1 MKTVKILYAPKC
13 IKNAEMLNGFFNV
26 AGMLTYI
33 TTRERNQCEYD
44 IFLSLQDNICVDEK
58 YLNECI
64 NNFQLQFS
72 ENEIQELLMIA
83 KIYVKYNIGQHCIN
97 CKSIMQKCNIR
108 QEQEMIAE
116 AQNMFV
122 NTYCELSKKAND
134 ETNLIRYA
142 MSKMALY
149 INETCRMLGDKPLVS
164 ISKILRML
172 NIITFNNTDFVSA
185 YLLEAEILE
194 KFESKDVTEMIK
206 ICYEQAFSLIN
217 ESSEYTSRLY
227 CMRGRFWESIGDKKE
242 ALKDYKKALLL
253 NPDECQAM
261 LGVGSLLMFDGKYT
275 SAELM
280 FEKILIRFSSDIGA
294 EERYCIKRASEKLI
308 ALYGDLDF
316 NSEEYKRIAEFASFL

>member
-13 IKNAEMLNGFFNV
+13 IKNAEALSRFFEFT
-26 AGMLTYI
+26 GMLTYI
-33 TTRERNQCEYD
+33 TIRERNQCEYD
-44 IFLSLQDNICVDEK
+44 IFLNLQDNICVDEK

-72 ENEIQELLMIA
+72 KNEIQELLMIA
-83 KIYVKYNIGQHCIN
+83 KIYMKYNIGQHYVN

-108 QEQEMIAE
+108 RDQEMIVE
-116 AQNMFV
+116 VQNEFV
-122 NTYCELSKKAND
+122 NAYCELSKKAD
-134 ETNLIRYA
+134 DRTNLIRYA
-142 MSKMALY
+142 MSKMALC
-149 INETCRMLGDKPLVS
+149 INETCRMLGDKLLIPT
-164 ISKILRML
+164 SKILRML

-194 KFESKDVTEMIK
+194 KFESKDVTEIIK
-206 ICYEQAFSLIN
+206 ICYEQAFSLID
-217 ESSEYTSRLY
+217 ESLEYASRLY
-227 CMRGRFWESIGDKKE
+227 CMRGHFLESIGDKKE

-261 LGVGSLLMFDGKYT
+261 LGIGNLLMFDGKYT

-280 FEKILIRFSSDIGA
+280 FERILIRFSSDIGE
-294 EERYCIKRASEKLI
+294 EERCCIKRASEKLI

-316 NSEEYKRIAEFASFL
+316 DSEEYKRIAEFAVFL

>member
-1 MKTVKILYAPKC
+1 
-13 IKNAEMLNGFFNV
+13 
-26 AGMLTYI
+26 
-33 TTRERNQCEYD
+33 
-44 IFLSLQDNICVDEK
+44 
-58 YLNECI
+58 
-64 NNFQLQFS
+64 
-72 ENEIQELLMIA
+72 MIA

-134 ETNLIRYA
+134 KTNLIRYA

-194 KFESKDVTEMIK
+194 KFESKDVTEIIK
-206 ICYEQAFSLIN
+206 ICYEQAFSLID
-217 ESSEYTSRLY
+217 ESLEYASRLY
-227 CMRGRFWESIGDKKE
+227 CMRGHFLESIGDKKE

-261 LGVGSLLMFDGKYT
+261 LGIGNLLMFDGKYT

-280 FEKILIRFSSDIGA
+280 FERILIRFSSDIGE
-294 EERYCIKRASEKLI
+294 EERCCIKRASEKLI

-316 NSEEYKRIAEFASFL
+316 DSEEYKRIAEFAAFL

>member
-1 MKTVKILYAPKC
+1 MKTVKILYAPKY
-13 IKNAEMLNGFFNV
+13 IKNAEMLNGFFKV

-33 TTRERNQCEYD
+33 TTRERSQCEYD

-58 YLNECI
+58 YLYECI
-64 NNFQLQFS
+64 YNFQLQFS
-72 ENEIQELLMIA
+72 ENEIQELLIIA
-83 KIYVKYNIGQHCIN
+83 KIYMKYNIGQHHLN

-108 QEQEMIAE
+108 REQEMIAK
-116 AQNMFV
+116 AQNAFV
-122 NTYCELSKKAND
+122 NAYCELSKKSND
-134 ETNLIRYA
+134 KTNLIRYA

-206 ICYEQAFSLIN
+206 ICYEQAFSLID
-217 ESSEYTSRLY
+217 ESLEYASHMY
-227 CMRGRFWESIGDKKE
+227 CMRGRFLESIGYKKE

-261 LGVGSLLMFDGKYT
+261 LGIGNLLMFDGKYT

-280 FEKILIRFSSDIGA
+280 FERILIRFSSDIGE

-316 NSEEYKRIAEFASFL
+316 DSEEYKRIAEFAAFL

>member
-116 AQNMFV
+116 AQNMFR
-122 NTYCELSKKAND
+122 LSQ
-134 ETNLIRYA
+134 
-142 MSKMALY
+142 
-149 INETCRMLGDKPLVS
+149 P
-164 ISKILRML
+164 
-172 NIITFNNTDFVSA
+172 
-185 YLLEAEILE
+185 
-194 KFESKDVTEMIK
+194 
-206 ICYEQAFSLIN
+206 
-217 ESSEYTSRLY
+217 
-227 CMRGRFWESIGDKKE
+227 
-242 ALKDYKKALLL
+242 
-253 NPDECQAM
+253 
-261 LGVGSLLMFDGKYT
+261 
-275 SAELM
+275 
-280 FEKILIRFSSDIGA
+280 
-294 EERYCIKRASEKLI
+294 
-308 ALYGDLDF
+308 
-316 NSEEYKRIAEFASFL
+316 

>member
-13 IKNAEMLNGFFNV
+13 IKNAEMLNGFFNI

-206 ICYEQAFSLIN
+206 ICYDQAFSLIN
-217 ESSEYTSRLY
+217 ESSEYASRLY
-227 CMRGRFWESIGDKKE
+227 CMRGRF
-242 ALKDYKKALLL
+242 
-253 NPDECQAM
+253 
-261 LGVGSLLMFDGKYT
+261 
-275 SAELM
+275 
-280 FEKILIRFSSDIGA
+280 
-294 EERYCIKRASEKLI
+294 
-308 ALYGDLDF
+308 
-316 NSEEYKRIAEFASFL
+316 

>member
-44 IFLSLQDNICVDEK
+44 IFLNLQNNICVDEK

-116 AQNMFV
+116 AHD
-122 NTYCELSKKAND
+122 K
-134 ETNLIRYA
+134 TNLIRYA

-194 KFESKDVTEMIK
+194 KFESKDVTEIIK
-206 ICYEQAFSLIN
+206 ICYEQAFSLID
-217 ESSEYTSRLY
+217 ESLEYASRLY
-227 CMRGRFWESIGDKKE
+227 CMRGHFLESIGDKKE

-261 LGVGSLLMFDGKYT
+261 LGIGNLLMFDGKYT

-280 FEKILIRFSSDIGA
+280 FERILIRFSSDIGE
-294 EERYCIKRASEKLI
+294 EERCCIKRASEKLI

-316 NSEEYKRIAEFASFL
+316 DSEEYKRIAEFAAFL

>member
-164 ISKILRML
+164 IS
-172 NIITFNNTDFVSA
+172 T
-185 YLLEAEILE
+185 
-194 KFESKDVTEMIK
+194 
-206 ICYEQAFSLIN
+206 
-217 ESSEYTSRLY
+217 
-227 CMRGRFWESIGDKKE
+227 
-242 ALKDYKKALLL
+242 
-253 NPDECQAM
+253 
-261 LGVGSLLMFDGKYT
+261 
-275 SAELM
+275 
-280 FEKILIRFSSDIGA
+280 ILI
-294 EERYCIKRASEKLI
+294 L
-308 ALYGDLDF
+308 
-316 NSEEYKRIAEFASFL
+316 

>member
-217 ESSEYTSRLY
+217 ESSEYASRLY
-227 CMRGRFWESIGDKKE
+227 CMRGRFWESIGDKK

-316 NSEEYKRIAEFASFL
+316 NSEEYKRIAEFAAFL

>member
-1 MKTVKILYAPKC
+1 MKTVKILYAPKY
-13 IKNAEMLNGFFNV
+13 IKNAEMLNGFFKV

-33 TTRERNQCEYD
+33 TTRERNRCEYD
-44 IFLSLQDNICVDEK
+44 ICLSLQDNICVDEK

-83 KIYVKYNIGQHCIN
+83 KLYVKYNIGQHCIN

-134 ETNLIRYA
+134 KTNLIRYA

-172 NIITFNNTDFVSA
+172 NIITFNNTDFVSV

-194 KFESKDVTEMIK
+194 KISRRILVT
-206 ICYEQAFSLIN
+206 SVV
-217 ESSEYTSRLY
+217 S
-227 CMRGRFWESIGDKKE
+227 
-242 ALKDYKKALLL
+242 
-253 NPDECQAM
+253 
-261 LGVGSLLMFDGKYT
+261 
-275 SAELM
+275 
-280 FEKILIRFSSDIGA
+280 
-294 EERYCIKRASEKLI
+294 
-308 ALYGDLDF
+308 
-316 NSEEYKRIAEFASFL
+316 

>member
-1 MKTVKILYAPKC
+1 MKTVKILYAPKY
-13 IKNAEMLNGFFNV
+13 IKNAEMLNGFFKV

-33 TTRERNQCEYD
+33 TTRERNRCEYD
-44 IFLSLQDNICVDEK
+44 ICLSLQDNICVDEK

-83 KIYVKYNIGQHCIN
+83 KLYVKYNIGQHCIN

-134 ETNLIRYA
+134 KTNLIRYA

-149 INETCRMLGDKPLVS
+149 INETCRMLGDKLLIS
-164 ISKILRML
+164 TSKILRML
-172 NIITFNNTDFVSA
+172 DTITFNNPDFISA

-194 KFESKDVTEMIK
+194 KFKNEDVSEMIK

-217 ESSEYTSRLY
+217 ESLEYASRLY
-227 CMRGRFWESIGDKKE
+227 CMRGHFLESIGDKKE

-261 LGVGSLLMFDGKYT
+261 LGIGNLLMFDGKYT

-280 FEKILIRFSSDIGA
+280 FERILIRFSSDIGE
-294 EERYCIKRASEKLI
+294 EERCCIKRASEKLI

-316 NSEEYKRIAEFASFL
+316 DSEEYKRIAEFAAFL

>member
-1 MKTVKILYAPKC
+1 
-13 IKNAEMLNGFFNV
+13 
-26 AGMLTYI
+26 
-33 TTRERNQCEYD
+33 
-44 IFLSLQDNICVDEK
+44 
-58 YLNECI
+58 
-64 NNFQLQFS
+64 
-72 ENEIQELLMIA
+72 
-83 KIYVKYNIGQHCIN
+83 
-97 CKSIMQKCNIR
+97 
-108 QEQEMIAE
+108 MIAE

-134 ETNLIRYA
+134 KTNLIRYA

-194 KFESKDVTEMIK
+194 KFESKDVTEIIK
-206 ICYEQAFSLIN
+206 ICYEQAFSLID
-217 ESSEYTSRLY
+217 ESLEYASRLY
-227 CMRGRFWESIGDKKE
+227 CMRGHFLESIGDKKE

-261 LGVGSLLMFDGKYT
+261 LGIGNLLMFDGKYT

-280 FEKILIRFSSDIGA
+280 FERILIRFSSDIGA

-316 NSEEYKRIAEFASFL
+316 NSEEYKRIAEFAAFL

>member
-1 MKTVKILYAPKC
+1 MKTVKILYAPKY
-13 IKNAEMLNGFFNV
+13 IKNAEMLNGFFKV

-44 IFLSLQDNICVDEK
+44 IFLNLQNNICVDEK

-64 NNFQLQFS
+64 NNFQLQLS
-72 ENEIQELLMIA
+72 ENEIQELLIIA
-83 KIYVKYNIGQHCIN
+83 KIYVKHNIGQHCIN

-134 ETNLIRYA
+134 KTNLIRYA

-194 KFESKDVTEMIK
+194 KFESKDVTEIIK
-206 ICYEQAFSLIN
+206 ICYEQAFSLID
-217 ESSEYTSRLY
+217 ESLEYASRLY
-227 CMRGRFWESIGDKKE
+227 CMRGHFLESIGDKKE
-242 ALKDYKKALLL
+242 ALKGTLDQFPPKNYWNEFLNLLEEQEL
-253 NPDECQAM
+253 H
-261 LGVGSLLMFDGKYT
+261 GKV
-275 SAELM
+275 
-280 FEKILIRFSSDIGA
+280 EKD
-294 EERYCIKRASEKLI
+294 
-308 ALYGDLDF
+308 
-316 NSEEYKRIAEFASFL
+316 RIIISWV

>member
-1 MKTVKILYAPKC
+1 
-13 IKNAEMLNGFFNV
+13 
-26 AGMLTYI
+26 
-33 TTRERNQCEYD
+33 
-44 IFLSLQDNICVDEK
+44 
-58 YLNECI
+58 
-64 NNFQLQFS
+64 
-72 ENEIQELLMIA
+72 
-83 KIYVKYNIGQHCIN
+83 
-97 CKSIMQKCNIR
+97 MQKCNIR

-134 ETNLIRYA
+134 KTNLIRYA

-194 KFESKDVTEMIK
+194 KFESKDVTEIIK
-206 ICYEQAFSLIN
+206 ICYEQAFSLID
-217 ESSEYTSRLY
+217 ESLEYASRLY
-227 CMRGRFWESIGDKKE
+227 CMRGHFLESIGDKKE

-261 LGVGSLLMFDGKYT
+261 LGIGNLLMFDGKYT

-280 FEKILIRFSSDIGA
+280 FERILIRFSSDIGE
-294 EERYCIKRASEKLI
+294 EERCCIKRASEKLI

-316 NSEEYKRIAEFASFL
+316 DSEEYKRIAEFAAFL

>member
-116 AQNMFV
+116 A
-122 NTYCELSKKAND
+122 
-134 ETNLIRYA
+134 
-142 MSKMALY
+142 

-217 ESSEYTSRLY
+217 ESSEYASRLY